1 MKKLFIILGLAAL
14 TAGLAGAQETRT
26 VAAMVSTPAD
36 DTKTNSDA
44 VPQGYAINSQFQRVV
59 LLRFKFKAD
68 LLAGI
73 KDMVKQEKIK
83 NAVILS
89 GIGSV
94 RSYSYHATSN
104 REFPSVD
111 TFVKNPD
118 ASADIA
124 GMNGYVIGGRV
135 HAHITFANPDKCFGG
150 HLEPGTEVFA
160 FAIVT
165 LGVLDDNLDLS
176 KIDDKTYR

>member
-1 MKKLFIILGLAAL
+1 MKKLIFALILSF
-14 TAGLAGAQETRT
+14 TACLAGAQEVRT
-26 VAAMVSTPAD
+26 VSFMPSTPAND
-36 DTKTNSDA
+36 SKPNSDA
-44 VPQGYAINSQFQRVV
+44 VPQGYAIDSQFKRVV
-59 LLRFKFKAD
+59 LLRFKFKTD

-83 NAVILS
+83 NAVILA

-94 RSYSYHATSN
+94 RGYSYHATVN
-104 REFPSVD
+104 REFPSQD
-111 TFVKNPD
+111 CFVKNPTG
-118 ASADIA
+118 SADIA

-165 LGVLDDNLDLS
+165 LGVLDDDLDLS

>member
-1 MKKLFIILGLAAL
+1 MKRLFITLALSLAAC
-14 TAGLAGAQETRT
+14 LAGAQETRT
-26 VAAMVSTPAD
+26 TTTMATTPAED
-36 DTKTNSDA
+36 SKANSDA

-59 LLRFKFKAD
+59 LLRFKFKTD

-73 KDMVKQEKIK
+73 KEMVKQEKIK

-94 RSYSYHATSN
+94 RSYSYHATTN
-104 REFPSVD
+104 REFPSMD
-111 TFVKNPD
+111 TFVKNPN

-160 FAIVT
+160 FAVVT
-165 LGVLDDNLDLS
+165 LGVLDDKIDLS
-176 KIDDKTYR
+176 RIDDKTYR